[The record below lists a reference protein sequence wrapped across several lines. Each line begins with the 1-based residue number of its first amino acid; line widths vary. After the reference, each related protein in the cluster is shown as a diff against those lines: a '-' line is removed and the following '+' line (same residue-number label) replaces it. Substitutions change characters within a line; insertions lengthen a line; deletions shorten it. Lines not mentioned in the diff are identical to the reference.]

1 MADFFEQFLSQ
12 KKSLTTSLD
21 FIKEFDGINS
31 LFVHALELNDNDLKL
46 LNSSSHSVVHSP
58 VSNRLLNNTKLDFEN
73 FKINLCIGTDGLSS
87 NISLSM
93 FDELRSALMSHYNI
107 DLNILSKKLL
117 TMATKNGAQGLRLNS
132 GELAIGK
139 DSDIIAIDSF
149 EPNNLKTIYTDIIL
163 HTQKVSKTIINGNTT
178 GTIIA

>member
-1 MADFFEQFLSQ
+1 M
-12 KKSLTTSLD
+12 
-21 FIKEFDGINS
+21 N
-31 LFVHALELNDNDLKL
+31 
-46 LNSSSHSVVHSP
+46 
-58 VSNRLLNNTKLDFEN
+58 
-73 FKINLCIGTDGLSS
+73 
-87 NISLSM
+87 
-93 FDELRSALMSHYNI
+93 HYNI